1 MIEIPQYVKRVMDT
15 IASANEESY
24 VVGGSLRDSLLLKN
38 ANDYDLATSSLP
50 ERTMEIFDGWRV
62 IATGLKHGTVTVI
75 SDGRPIEIT
84 TFRVDGGYTDS
95 RHPDSVSFTRS
106 IEEDVSRRDFTVNAM
121 AYNERRGLVDL
132 FGGQDDLRNGIIRA
146 VGDPERRFEEDA
158 LRIMRAFRFSAQLGF
173 KIEENTLKATCTR
186 REGLAKIAR
195 ERIATELFKLICS
208 DFPERA
214 LEQMK
219 ESGVLSYALGDCLPD
234 SERIALITKMPK
246 DEGARL
252 GFLLHGMSADSA
264 RRIINELRCSNKIK
278 STAIAVAEHA
288 GESFG
293 DRCAVS
299 KLCARIGDR
308 AEYALCASVLLGN
321 SPAEVLDW
329 LKNDRAPHSIAEL
342 KIGGGE
348 LLALG
353 FSGREIGRV
362 LASLLEDAIRDPA
375 INERESLV
383 ALAKEKYGQYSEK
396 GE

>member
-1 MIEIPQYVKRVMDT
+1 MIDIPQYVKRVMDT
-15 IASANEESY
+15 IAAANEESY
-24 VVGGSLRDSLLLKN
+24 VVGGSLRDSLLLKP
-38 ANDYDLATSSLP
+38 ANDYDVATSSLP

-95 RHPDSVSFTRS
+95 RHPDSVRFTRS

-132 FGGQDDLRNGIIRA
+132 FGGRDDLDRGIIRA

-173 KIEENTLKATCTR
+173 EIEPGTLKATHTR
-186 REGLAKIAR
+186 RDRLAKIAR

-208 DFPERA
+208 DYPERA

-219 ESGVLSYALGDCLPD
+219 QNGVLPYALGKCSPDC
-234 SERIALITKMPK
+234 ERIALLSKMPK

-252 GFLLHGMSADSA
+252 GFLLHGMSADDA
-264 RRIINELRCSNKIK
+264 RKIINDLKCSNKIK
-278 STAIAVAEHA
+278 STALAVAEHA
-288 GESFG
+288 GETFSE
-293 DRCAVS
+293 RHEVS

-308 AEYALCASVLLGN
+308 AQYALAASVLLGN
-321 SPAEVLDW
+321 SHAETFDW

-348 LLALG
+348 LLELG

-362 LASLLEDAIRDPA
+362 LASLLEEAIKDPS
-375 INERESLV
+375 INERERLLD
-383 ALAKEKYGQYSEK
+383 LAKEKYCEK